1 MLHETGGSARKLR
14 RMRKAVTDP
23 VYRHR
28 LLQLIADA
36 VLVAAAYWLAFALR
50 FDQGIPDRY
59 SDLLWQT
66 IAFVTVG
73 KVAIFAAFG
82 LYQKWWRYVGLR
94 DFESILKAVVT
105 ASLVMVGVLYVW
117 SPTDSDLPRSIA
129 VMDLLLTVALIGGSR
144 LAVRSVLER
153 PPRGAVL
160 PKGQEVLIVG
170 AGEGGQLIA
179 REMQRTPGLGQTPI
193 GFVDDDPR
201 KRGMRINGLKVLG
214 DTRQMDRLLDDAE
227 PDQVIIAIPS
237 APGVLREKVV
247 RTCRERDIPVRTL
260 PGVFELI
267 SGSVD
272 LLRQVREVQV
282 EDVLGREPVV
292 VEIEQAGAYLRDRI
306 VLVTG
311 AGGSI
316 GAELCR
322 QIARVRPRLLVL
334 LDHAEDNLFDIER
347 ELIGERHFAACESIL
362 ADCKE
367 PERMHDV
374 MERFRPDVVFHAAAY
389 KHVSLT
395 EENPLEAVRNNA
407 IGTRVCA
414 AAAAAAEVRRFVLIS
429 TDKAVNPATAL
440 GASKA
445 MAEWIVGAL
454 GRRHAKTVFC
464 CVRFGNVLGSSGSV
478 VPLFRRQ
485 IERGGPVTVTHEDM
499 ERYFM
504 TIPEAVQLVI
514 RAGNLAAG
522 GETFVLEMGEQVKI
536 IDLARNMIRLSGHDP
551 EEIPIEIIGARPGEK
566 LREELFAA
574 GERAVATEADRIL
587 RAERTPLA
595 PEWVEEVFE
604 RVERLVERRDE
615 AYLAQ
620 AVAELAR
627 EVMTSVDTE
636 VEDRARKDVEA
647 LAQQ

>member
-1 MLHETGGSARKLR
+1 
-14 RMRKAVTDP
+14 MRKAVTDP

-66 IAFVTVG
+66 IAFVTAG

-129 VMDLLLTVALIGGSR
+129 VMDLLLTIALIGGSR

-153 PPRGAVL
+153 PPRGDL
-160 PKGQEVLIVG
+160 QPKGQEVLIVG

-179 REMQRTPGLGQTPI
+179 REMQRTPRLRQTPI

-237 APGVLREKVV
+237 APGVLREQVV
-247 RTCRERDIPVRTL
+247 RACRERDIPVRTL

-272 LLRQVREVQV
+272 LLRQVRDVQV
-282 EDVLGREPVV
+282 EDVLGREPVA
-292 VEIEQAGAYLRDRI
+292 VEIEQVGAYLRDRI

-367 PERMHDV
+367 PQRMHDV

-414 AAAAAAEVRRFVLIS
+414 AAAVAVGVRRFVLIS

-445 MAEWIVGAL
+445 MAEWIVEAL
-454 GRRHAKTVFC
+454 GRRNANTIFC

-485 IERGGPVTVTHEDM
+485 IERGGPVTVTHPDM
-499 ERYFM
+499 ERFFM

-514 RAGNLAAG
+514 RAANMARG

-536 IDLARNMIRLSGHDP
+536 IDLARNMIRLSGHEPD
-551 EEIPIEIIGARPGEK
+551 EIPIEIVGARPGEK
-566 LREELFAA
+566 LREELFGP
-574 GERAVATEADRIL
+574 GERAVPTDADRIL
-587 RAERTPLA
+587 RAERVELE

-604 RVERLVERRDE
+604 RVEGLVKRRDE
-615 AYLAQ
+615 SYLAE
-620 AVAELAR
+620 ALAELAR
-627 EVMTSVDTE
+627 EVFAAVGTAT
-636 VEDRARKDVEA
+636 EDRARKDVEA

>member
-1 MLHETGGSARKLR
+1 M
-14 RMRKAVTDP
+14 
-23 VYRHR
+23 
-28 LLQLIADA
+28 
-36 VLVAAAYWLAFALR
+36 
-50 FDQGIPDRY
+50 
-59 SDLLWQT
+59 
-66 IAFVTVG
+66 
-73 KVAIFAAFG
+73 
-82 LYQKWWRYVGLR
+82 
-94 DFESILKAVVT
+94 
-105 ASLVMVGVLYVW
+105 
-117 SPTDSDLPRSIA
+117 
-129 VMDLLLTVALIGGSR
+129 
-144 LAVRSVLER
+144 LER

-179 REMQRTPGLGQTPI
+179 REMQRTPRLRQTPI

-214 DTRQMDRLLDDAE
+214 DTRQMDRLLDDVE
-227 PDQVIIAIPS
+227 PDEVIIAIPS
-237 APGVLREKVV
+237 APGVLREQVV
-247 RTCRERDIPVRTL
+247 RACRERDIPVRTL

-272 LLRQVREVQV
+272 LMRQVREVQV
-282 EDVLGREPVV
+282 EDVLGREPVT

-316 GAELCR
+316 GPELCR

-414 AAAAAAEVRRFVLIS
+414 AAAAAAGVRRFVLVS

-445 MAEWIVGAL
+445 MAEWIVEAL
-454 GRRHAKTVFC
+454 GRRNAEHGLLLRA
-464 CVRFGNVLGSSGSV
+464 VRERARLERQRRAA
-478 VPLFRRQ
+478 VP
-485 IERGGPVTVTHEDM
+485 PPD
-499 ERYFM
+499 
-504 TIPEAVQLVI
+504 
-514 RAGNLAAG
+514 RAGRPGDRHASRHGALLHDDPGVGAARDPG
-522 GETFVLEMGEQVKI
+522 GEPGARRRDVRARDGRAGEDHRPRAQ
-536 IDLARNMIRLSGHDP
+536 HDP
-551 EEIPIEIIGARPGEK
+551 AVRPGARRDTDRDRRRAAR
-566 LREELFAA
+566 REAA
-574 GERAVATEADRIL
+574 RGAVRPGERAVPTEADRIL
-587 RAERTPLA
+587 RAERAAARPGVGRGGLRA
-595 PEWVEEVFE
+595 
-604 RVERLVERRDE
+604 RR
-615 AYLAQ
+615 AAGR
-620 AVAELAR
+620 AAR
-627 EVMTSVDTE
+627 RGVPRPGARPSWPARSSRQSARTA
-636 VEDRARKDVEA
+636 EDRARKDVEA

>member
-1 MLHETGGSARKLR
+1 
-14 RMRKAVTDP
+14 MRKAVTDP

-28 LLQLIADA
+28 LLQLTVDA
-36 VLVAAAYWLAFALR
+36 GLVAAAYWLAFALR

-66 IAFVTVG
+66 IAFVTIG

-105 ASLVMVGVLYVW
+105 ASLVMVGTLYVW
-117 SPTDSDLPRSIA
+117 SPTASDLPRSIA
-129 VMDLLLTVALIGGSR
+129 VMDLLLTIALIGGSR

-179 REMQRTPGLGQTPI
+179 REMQRAPRLRQTPI
-193 GFVDDDPR
+193 GFLDDDPR

-214 DTRQMDRLLDDAE
+214 DTRQIERLLDDAE

-237 APGVLREKVV
+237 APGVLREQVV
-247 RTCRERDIPVRTL
+247 RACRERDIPVRTL

-282 EDVLGREPVV
+282 EDVLGREPVA

-395 EENPLEAVRNNA
+395 EDNPLEAVRNNA

-414 AAAAAAEVRRFVLIS
+414 AAAATSGVRRFVLIS

-445 MAEWIVGAL
+445 MAEWIVEAL
-454 GRRHAKTVFC
+454 GKRNAETVFC
-464 CVRFGNVLGSSGSV
+464 SVRFGNVLGSSGSV

-485 IERGGPVTVTHEDM
+485 IERGGPVTVTHPDM
-499 ERYFM
+499 QRYFM

-514 RAGNLAAG
+514 RAANMARG

-536 IDLARNMIRLSGHDP
+536 IDLARNMIRLSGHEP
-551 EEIPIEIIGARPGEK
+551 EEIPIEIVGARPGEK
-566 LREELFAA
+566 LREELFGP
-574 GERAVATEADRIL
+574 GERAVPTDAERIL
-587 RAERTPLA
+587 RAQRAPLE
-595 PEWVEEVFE
+595 PEWVEHVFE

-620 AVAELAR
+620 ALAELAR
-627 EVMTSVDTE
+627 EVFTSVNRE

-647 LAQQ
+647 FAQQ

>member
-1 MLHETGGSARKLR
+1 M
-14 RMRKAVTDP
+14 
-23 VYRHR
+23 
-28 LLQLIADA
+28 
-36 VLVAAAYWLAFALR
+36 
-50 FDQGIPDRY
+50 
-59 SDLLWQT
+59 
-66 IAFVTVG
+66 
-73 KVAIFAAFG
+73 
-82 LYQKWWRYVGLR
+82 
-94 DFESILKAVVT
+94 
-105 ASLVMVGVLYVW
+105 
-117 SPTDSDLPRSIA
+117 
-129 VMDLLLTVALIGGSR
+129 
-144 LAVRSVLER
+144 
-153 PPRGAVL
+153 
-160 PKGQEVLIVG
+160 
-170 AGEGGQLIA
+170 
-179 REMQRTPGLGQTPI
+179 
-193 GFVDDDPR
+193 DDDPR

-247 RTCRERDIPVRTL
+247 RACRERDIPVRTL

-414 AAAAAAEVRRFVLIS
+414 AAAAAADVRRFVLIS

-445 MAEWIVGAL
+445 MAEWIVEAL
-454 GRRHAKTVFC
+454 GRRNAKTIFC

-485 IERGGPVTVTHEDM
+485 IERGGPVTVTHPDM
-499 ERYFM
+499 ERFFM

-514 RAGNLAAG
+514 RAANMARG

-536 IDLARNMIRLSGHDP
+536 IDLARNMIRLSGHEPD
-551 EEIPIEIIGARPGEK
+551 EIPIEIVGARPGEK
-566 LREELFAA
+566 LREELFGP
-574 GERAVATEADRIL
+574 GERAVPTDADRIL
-587 RAERTPLA
+587 RAERVELE

-604 RVERLVERRDE
+604 RVEGLVKRRDE
-615 AYLAQ
+615 AYLAE
-620 AVAELAR
+620 ALAELAR
-627 EVMTSVDTE
+627 EVFAAVGTAT
-636 VEDRARKDVEA
+636 EDRARKDVEA

>member
-1 MLHETGGSARKLR
+1 
-14 RMRKAVTDP
+14 MRKAVTDP

-28 LLQLIADA
+28 LLQLSADA
-36 VLVAAAYWLAFALR
+36 ALVAIAYWLAFALR
-50 FDQGIPDRY
+50 FDQGIPERY

-66 IAFVTVG
+66 IAFVTIG

-153 PPRGAVL
+153 PARGAVL

-179 REMQRTPGLGQTPI
+179 REMQRTSRLRQTPI

-214 DTRQMDRLLDDAE
+214 DTRQIERLLDDAE
-227 PDQVIIAIPS
+227 PDEVIIAIPS

-247 RTCRERDIPVRTL
+247 RACRDRDIPVRTL

-272 LLRQVREVQV
+272 LLRQVREVRV
-282 EDVLGREPVV
+282 EDVLGREPVSF
-292 VEIEQAGAYLRDRI
+292 EIEQAGAYLRDRI
-306 VLVTG
+306 VVVTG

-347 ELIGERHFAACESIL
+347 ELISERHFAACESIL

-367 PERMHDV
+367 PERMRDV

-414 AAAAAAEVRRFVLIS
+414 AAAAQAGVRRFVLIS

-454 GRRHAKTVFC
+454 GRRHTKTVFC

-566 LREELFAA
+566 LREELFAP
-574 GERAVATEADRIL
+574 GERAVPTEADRIL
-587 RAERTPLA
+587 RAERAPLE
-595 PEWVEEVFE
+595 PQWVEEVFE

-615 AYLAQ
+615 AFLAQ
-620 AVAELAR
+620 ALADLAR
-627 EVMTSVDTE
+627 EVMTSVGTE

>member
-1 MLHETGGSARKLR
+1 
-14 RMRKAVTDP
+14 MRKAVTDP

-28 LLQLIADA
+28 LLQLTVDA
-36 VLVAAAYWLAFALR
+36 ALVALAYWLAFALR
-50 FDQGIPDRY
+50 FDQGIPPRY
-59 SDLLWQT
+59 SDLMWTT
-66 IAFVTVG
+66 IAFVAIG

-105 ASLVMVGVLYVW
+105 ASLVVVGVLFVW
-117 SPTDSDLPRSIA
+117 SPTDNDLPRSIA
-129 VMDLLLTVALIGGSR
+129 VMDLLLTIALIGGVR
-144 LAVRSVLER
+144 LAVRSILER
-153 PPRGAVL
+153 PRGAAVL

-179 REMQRTPGLGQTPI
+179 REMQRTSRLRQTPI

-214 DTRQMDRLLDDAE
+214 DTRQIERLLDDAE

-247 RTCRERDIPVRTL
+247 RACRERAIPVRTL

-272 LLRQVREVQV
+272 LMRQVREVRV
-282 EDVLGREPVV
+282 EDVLGREPVSF
-292 VEIEQAGAYLRDRI
+292 EIEEAGAYLRDRI

-347 ELIGERHFAACESIL
+347 ELISERHFAACESIL

-374 MERFRPDVVFHAAAY
+374 MERFHPDVVFHAAAY

-414 AAAAAAEVRRFVLIS
+414 AAAAAARVRRFVLVS

-445 MAEWIVGAL
+445 MAEWIVEAL
-454 GRRHAKTVFC
+454 GRRNAETVFC

-514 RAGNLAAG
+514 RAANMARG

-536 IDLARNMIRLSGHDP
+536 IDLARNMIRLSGQDP
-551 EEIPIEIIGARPGEK
+551 EDIPIEIVGPRPGEK
-566 LREELFAA
+566 LREEVFGP
-574 GERAVATEADRIL
+574 GEHPVPTEAERIL
-587 RAERTPLA
+587 RAQRAAPLEPA
-595 PEWVEEVFE
+595 WVEEVFE

-620 AVAELAR
+620 ALAELAR
-627 EVMTSVDTE
+627 EVYASVGTE